1 MMLTKPRIMLDV
13 FKTTSS
19 KVIFIAAILII
30 AVFQYRFWFGEGGY
44 FPHQALVQNIQ
55 QQIETN
61 EELKER
67 NRILAAEVYDLKNG
81 VEAIEEH
88 ARLDLGLIKP
98 HETFVQMSTV
108 GTNYKPIYIDPTAQV
123 DLRTNERAS
132 PEPEQP

>member
-1 MMLTKPRIMLDV
+1 MLDA

-19 KVIFIAAILII
+19 KVILIAAILII

-108 GTNYKPIYIDPTAQV
+108 STNYKPIYIDPTAQV
-123 DLRTNERAS
+123 DVRTNERAS
-132 PEPEQP
+132 TESEQP

>member
-1 MMLTKPRIMLDV
+1 MLDV

-19 KVIFIAAILII
+19 KLILVAAILII

-108 GTNYKPIYIDPTAQV
+108 STNYKPIYIDPTAQV
-123 DLRTNERAS
+123 AVRTNERAPTES
-132 PEPEQP
+132 EQP

>member
-1 MMLTKPRIMLDV
+1 MLDV

-19 KVIFIAAILII
+19 KVILVAAILII

-108 GTNYKPIYIDPTAQV
+108 STNYKPIYIDPTAQV
-123 DLRTNERAS
+123 DVRTNERAPTES
-132 PEPEQP
+132 EQP

>member
-1 MMLTKPRIMLDV
+1 MLDV

-19 KVIFIAAILII
+19 KVILVAAILII

-98 HETFVQMSTV
+98 HETFVHMSMLSI
-108 GTNYKPIYIDPTAQV
+108 NYKPIYIDPTAQV
-123 DLRTNERAS
+123 DVRTNERAPTES
-132 PEPEQP
+132 EQP

>member
-1 MMLTKPRIMLDV
+1 MLEV

-19 KVIFIAAILII
+19 KVILVAAILII

-108 GTNYKPIYIDPTAQV
+108 STNYKPIYIDPTAQV
-123 DLRTNERAS
+123 DVRTNERAPTES
-132 PEPEQP
+132 EQP

>member
-1 MMLTKPRIMLDV
+1 MLDV

-19 KVIFIAAILII
+19 KVILIAAILII

-108 GTNYKPIYIDPTAQV
+108 STNYKPIYIDPIAQV
-123 DLRTNERAS
+123 DVRTNERAS
-132 PEPEQP
+132 TESEQP

>member
-1 MMLTKPRIMLDV
+1 MLDV

-19 KVIFIAAILII
+19 KVILVAAILII

-108 GTNYKPIYIDPTAQV
+108 STNYKPIYIDPTAQV
-123 DLRTNERAS
+123 DVRTNERAQTES
-132 PEPEQP
+132 EQP

>member
-1 MMLTKPRIMLDV
+1 MLDV

-19 KVIFIAAILII
+19 KVILIVAILII

-108 GTNYKPIYIDPTAQV
+108 STNYKPIYIDPTAQV
-123 DLRTNERAS
+123 DVRTNERAS
-132 PEPEQP
+132 TESEQP